1 MTDTATTTT
10 PASVVAEHQPLT
22 VTRLVQDRVQLAN
35 LALAPDGETFAYVR
49 QTYNKESGKKE
60 SQVWL
65 ADADGTNRRQ
75 ITFVGAGNGNPAW
88 SPDGR
93 TLAFTT
99 HREGDEKPF
108 AIALLPMTGGEA
120 RLVKKHAMPILSL
133 AWSPDGSHIAY
144 TVPVDPE
151 NPDETPRDPKAP
163 AKMRLVRQN
172 DYKLDGIGYRG
183 EIRNQLQVLDVA
195 SGEAKQL
202 TRGLH
207 DYMNPRWSPD
217 GTIIAASEWHGNPL
231 AVTLALIDAESG
243 EVTSVGE
250 PGFLVGPPSW
260 SPDGKTVIV
269 DTGLYTTFAVD
280 VATKAVRNVSEDLGF
295 TPAGIFNADKDPIWL
310 GNDKV
315 LMNGQ
320 IGVGFGLF
328 ELDLTNGEVEQRV
341 VWQAVNG
348 GLNPTPDGKAALHLV
363 SDLDGVE
370 GVARTDLK
378 TGRQTLLFEENRA
391 LYDESPL
398 PRWETVSVD
407 NKGVTVEGILLK
419 PADFDPAKRYPVV
432 LDIHGGPQGAHLAS
446 VNQIATAYASAGFV
460 VLLPNPRGS
469 SGYGKTFLD
478 GVNGAWGEG
487 DWTDL
492 NALLDSVLAE
502 PWADSDRQ
510 GVSGYSYGGFMT
522 SWALGNT
529 DRFKAA
535 VCGAP
540 VFDLESFYGTSD
552 IGYIF
557 GPKMWGGTPWE
568 EQDWVQAHSPSSH
581 IHKAVTPTFII
592 CGEND
597 DRCPIGQSEQ
607 LFISLM
613 KLGIDVEFGRYPGGA
628 HGFIVAG
635 EPSHQID
642 AIDRS
647 VAWLKK
653 YLGDPADA

>member
-1 MTDTATTTT
+1 MTETATTTVET
-10 PASVVAEHQPLT
+10 EPQTLT
-22 VTRLVQDRVQLAN
+22 VTRLVQDRVQLSN
-35 LALAPDGETFAYVR
+35 LALAPNGESFAYVR
-49 QTYNKESGKKE
+49 QTYNKETGKKE
-60 SQVWL
+60 AQIWL
-65 ADADGTNRRQ
+65 ADADGSNRRQ
-75 ITFVGAGNGNPAW
+75 ITFVGTGNGNPAW
-88 SPDGR
+88 SPDGK

-108 AIALLPMTGGEA
+108 AIATLPMNGGEA

-133 AWSPDGSHIAY
+133 AWSPDGTQVAY
-144 TVPVDPE
+144 SLPIDPE
-151 NPDETPRDPKAP
+151 NPNETPRDPKAP

-183 EIRNQLQVLDVA
+183 EIRNHLCVLDIA
-195 SGEAKQL
+195 SGESRQL
-202 TRGLH
+202 TTGLH
-207 DYMNPRWSPD
+207 DYTNARWSPD
-217 GTIIAASEWHGNPL
+217 GKTIAASEWHGNPL
-231 AVTLALIDAESG
+231 AVTLALIDPASDTI
-243 EVTSVGE
+243 TSVGDA
-250 PGFLVGPPSW
+250 GFLVGPPSW
-260 SPDGKTVIV
+260 SPDGKTVIF
-269 DTGLYTTFAVD
+269 DTGLYTTVAVD
-280 VATKAVRNVSEDLGF
+280 METKTPRTISDDLGF
-295 TPAGIFNADKDPIWL
+295 TPAGIYNADADPIWL
-310 GNDKV
+310 DNGKV

-328 ELDLTNGEVEQRV
+328 AVDLANGEVEQRV

-348 GLNPTPDGKAALHLV
+348 GLQPTPDGKAALHLV
-363 SDLDGVE
+363 SDLNGVD
-370 GVARTDLK
+370 GVARTDLR
-378 TGRQTLLFEENRA
+378 TGEQTLLFEENRD
-391 LYDESPL
+391 LYTESPL
-398 PRWETVSVD
+398 PLWETVTVD
-407 NKGVTVEGILLK
+407 NKGVLVEGILLK
-419 PADFDPAKRYPVV
+419 PADFDPSKRYPVV
-432 LDIHGGPQGAHLAS
+432 MDIHGGPQGAHLAS
-446 VNQIATAYASAGFV
+446 MNQITTAYAAAGFV
-460 VLLPNPRGS
+460 TLLPNPRGS
-469 SGYGKTFLD
+469 SGYGKVFLD
-478 GVNGAWGEG
+478 GVTGAWGDG

-492 NALLDSVLAE
+492 NALLDKVLEE
-502 PWADSDRQ
+502 PWADNSRQ
-510 GVSGYSYGGFMT
+510 GVSGYSYGGYMT

-557 GPKMWGGTPWE
+557 GPMMWGGNPWE
-568 EQDWVQAHSPSSH
+568 NTEWVQAHSPSSH

-592 CGEND
+592 CGEAD

-613 KLGIDVEFGRYPGGA
+613 KLGIDTEFGRYPGGS

>member
-1 MTDTATTTT
+1 MTDTTA
-10 PASVVAEHQPLT
+10 PVEKQPLT
-22 VTRLVQDRVQLAN
+22 ITRLVQDRVQLSN
-35 LALAPDGETFAYVR
+35 LALAPDGQTFAYVR
-49 QTYNKESGKKE
+49 QTYNKESSKKE
-60 SQVWL
+60 SQIWL
-65 ADADGTNRRQ
+65 ADADGANRRQ

-88 SPDGR
+88 SPDGK
-93 TLAFTT
+93 TLAYTT

-108 AIALLPMTGGEA
+108 AIALLPMNGGEA

-133 AWSPDGSHIAY
+133 AWSPDGARIAY
-144 TVPVDPE
+144 PLPVDPE

-183 EIRNQLQVLDVA
+183 ETRNQLFVLDVA
-195 SGEAKQL
+195 SGESRQL
-202 TRGLH
+202 TKGLH
-207 DYMNPRWSPD
+207 DIMNPRWSPD
-217 GTIIAASEWHGNPL
+217 GKTIAASEWQGNPL
-231 AVTLALIDAESG
+231 AVTLALIDPDSG
-243 EVTSVGE
+243 EVTSVGDT
-250 PGFLVGPPSW
+250 GFLVGPPSW
-260 SPDGKTVIV
+260 SPDGKTVIF
-269 DTGLYTTFAVD
+269 DTGLYTTVAVD
-280 VATKAVRNVSEDLGF
+280 VATKTAHPVSEDLGF
-295 TPAGIFNADKDPIWL
+295 TPAGIYNADADPIWISD
-310 GNDKV
+310 DKV

-328 ELDLTNGEVEQRV
+328 EVSLGNGEVEQRA

-348 GLNPTPDGKAALHLV
+348 GLNPLPDGKAALHIV
-363 SDLDGVE
+363 SDLNGVE
-370 GVARTDLK
+370 GVARTDLR
-378 TGRQTLLFEENRA
+378 TGKQSLLFEENRE
-391 LYDESPL
+391 LFSESPL

-419 PADFDPAKRYPVV
+419 PHDFDPAKRYPVV
-432 LDIHGGPQGAHLAS
+432 MDIHGGPQGAHLAS
-446 VNQIATAYASAGFV
+446 INQIATAYAAAGFV

-478 GVNGAWGEG
+478 GVTGAWGEG

-492 NALLDSVLAE
+492 NALLDKVLEE
-502 PWADSDRQ
+502 PWADKDRQ
-510 GVSGYSYGGFMT
+510 GVSGYSYGGYMT

-552 IGYIF
+552 IGYLF
-557 GPKMWGGTPWE
+557 GPMMWGGNPWE
-568 EQDWVQAHSPSSH
+568 NQEWVQAHSPSSH

-592 CGEND
+592 CGEAD

-613 KLGIDVEFGRYPGGA
+613 KLGIDTEFGRYPGGS

-653 YLGDPADA
+653 YLGDPAEV